1 MILYYHPGG
10 CSLADHIALIEAGL
24 SYRLVKVGRDKRTED
39 GRDFR
44 TINPKGL
51 LPALEFDDGT
61 ILTENLAILAY
72 IAHRAGAL
80 LPEDGVD
87 RWRALEAT
95 SFMTTELHG
104 NFRPFFHHAASQAER
119 ARSRQLLV
127 EHFATIAEQLG
138 DSPFLIGK
146 RMTIADPYLVV
157 MLMWAG
163 RNEIEVPGRLD
174 TYLARM
180 KKVPSVARALQDEGL
195 SPNPKQWFTDQN

>member
-1 MILYYHPGG
+1 MILYYAPGG

-24 SYRLVKVGRDKRTED
+24 PYKLVRVDRGKRTED

-44 TINPKGL
+44 TINPKGY
-51 LPALEFDDGT
+51 LPALELDDGI

-72 IAHRAGAL
+72 IAHQAGAL

-95 SFMTTELHG
+95 SFMTTEFHG
-104 NFRPFFHHAASQAER
+104 NFRPFFHHDATQAER
-119 ARSRQLLV
+119 AKARQLLV
-127 EHFATIAEQLG
+127 KHFATIAEQLG
-138 DSPFLIGK
+138 DKPFLVGD

-163 RNEIEVPGRLD
+163 KNEIEVPERL
-174 TYLARM
+174 TGYLAQM
-180 KKVPSVARALQDEGL
+180 TKMPSVARALADEGL
-195 SPNPKQWFTDQN
+195 SLNPRQWFTDQR